1 MDFNDIYDTTKI
13 GDPKSRKR
21 TARYNGSDPR
31 TVERLKYA
39 LKYQLIANDDCLYP
53 IKDCWFTIKQ
63 NKLKYYNIISFM
75 IVYKLLYNVNNSIT
89 YNVDNDLNKAY
100 YNPITNDVIKNIVRD
115 VINELEHC
123 NYELIGIDGN
133 PTKIKIKPNRYQKNM
148 KRFDCTQLTNY
159 IELATAKNN
168 KPPTLNELREFINK
182 MLEETSYGNDVEPI
196 CHEQYLRYYIN
207 IYNLGDKI
215 QQRKRR
221 TKAEKE
227 SQENKK

>member
-1 MDFNDIYDTTKI
+1 
-13 GDPKSRKR
+13 
-21 TARYNGSDPR
+21 
-31 TVERLKYA
+31 
-39 LKYQLIANDDCLYP
+39 
-53 IKDCWFTIKQ
+53 
-63 NKLKYYNIISFM
+63 M
-75 IVYKLLYNVNNSIT
+75 IVYKFLYNVNNSIT

-115 VINELEHC
+115 VINELEYC

-133 PTKIKIKPNRYQKNM
+133 PTKIKIKPNREQKNM
-148 KRFDCTQLTNY
+148 RRFDCTQLTNY
-159 IELATAKNN
+159 IELATIKNN
-168 KPPTLNELREFINK
+168 KPPTLNELREFINNK
-182 MLEETSYGNDVEPI
+182 MLEESSYGNDVEPI

-215 QQRKRR
+215 SQRKRR